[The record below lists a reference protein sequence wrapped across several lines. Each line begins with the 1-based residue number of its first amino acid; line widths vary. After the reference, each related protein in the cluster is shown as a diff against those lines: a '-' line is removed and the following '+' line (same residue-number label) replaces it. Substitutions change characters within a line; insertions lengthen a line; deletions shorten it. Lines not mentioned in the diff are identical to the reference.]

1 MSLFFTVTSGWMFD
15 VIVRGSDMEDVVL
28 LKPAVKVTEF
38 SNKRQLEQLI
48 CLYVHIF

>member
-1 MSLFFTVTSGWMFD
+1 
-15 VIVRGSDMEDVVL
+15 MENVVL

-48 CLYVHIF
+48 RLYVHIFLIHQWIWFFDLCGGPAL